1 MAFLDD
7 VAARLLAS
15 GLASSSGVGSY
26 VLSKGWMPESSATAD
41 KWVAL
46 FEYGGGVPNPR
57 AELDSPGL
65 QVVVR
70 GVSILKS
77 TSGYQDAQG
86 KADAIFRDL
95 HALSLTSSSGRY
107 YPAFTAQQS
116 PFFREYDEVR
126 RPMFTVNFLAMRS
139 RT

>member
-26 VLSKGWMPESSATAD
+26 VLSKGWMPDSTVVAD
-41 KWVAL
+41 KWVSL
-46 FEYGGGVPNPR
+46 YEYAGGVPNPR

-70 GVSILKS
+70 GVSMNKS
-77 TSGYQDAQG
+77 TSGYQDAQS

-95 HALSLTSSSGRY
+95 HALTLTTSSGRY
-107 YPAFTAQQS
+107 YPGFTAQQS
-116 PFFREYDEVR
+116 PFLMEFDAQR
-126 RPMFTVNFLAMRS
+126 RPVFAVNFLAMRS